1 MASLEISI
9 EPSTDCSAAMSCGGV
24 RSPGLEGRSPGA
36 YDAGPS
42 PQSSSGGSGMLRA
55 SWSVTLNV
63 PPDRA
68 VCDPG
73 RDADEA
79 RCRHRHPGAG
89 PGHQSGTGTARP
101 PDATSADHQ
110 TEAAYPH
117 PWPGPGDNS
126 GLAVDDTPLDV
137 QRPGERPV
145 DTRPPCEQIWPLTWE
160 NSSPHLWRRNS
171 RQIS

>member
-1 MASLEISI
+1 MIASWIVSCDGREKSTPRSTSETSAMASLEISI

-79 RCRHRHPGAG
+79 RGRHRHPEAG
-89 PGHQSGTGTARP
+89 PGHPSGTGTARP
-101 PDATSADHQ
+101 PDATSADH
-110 TEAAYPH
+110 
-117 PWPGPGDNS
+117 PGGNDVS
-126 GLAVDDTPLDV
+126 TPLA
-137 QRPGERPV
+137 RAGG
-145 DTRPPCEQIWPLTWE
+145 
-160 NSSPHLWRRNS
+160 
-171 RQIS
+171 